1 MNRKS
6 VVELNWN
13 RCPNSPGIRT
23 GFEFWVHYGLK
34 QPLSA
39 QEALDGVLYDI
50 HGERLPDTVDTLEI
64 WIEDNPE
71 SKRLMSAQSGELE
84 AVVEFA
90 ESLRSGLNLTFS
102 VSKNL
107 RVASGF

>member
-1 MNRKS
+1 LESLSEFARN
-6 VVELNWN
+6 
-13 RCPNSPGIRT
+13 T
-23 GFEFWVHYGLK
+23 HGFEFWVHYGLK

-71 SKRLMSAQSGELE
+71 SKRLIERSRAGELE

-102 VSKNL
+102 VSKIL
-107 RVASGF
+107 ESPLGF